1 MSPFPHIWR
10 KISVHFDLRGVVSGH
25 DRLRSDPSTL
35 LLDDPE
41 VDPWDCSGSGALLLL
56 TFFRQSKSQ
65 SKCNVPIALPA
76 TRCQVFCRPVDPSHL
91 FCRVAS
97 ALPRRTR
104 SAMPSGALLHRVLSV
119 VRCVADRSEPEVSRW
134 TLPRFGRHPTYV
146 RLGDAV
152 RKPYTITKQRERWT
166 EEEHNKFLEAL
177 QQYGRAWRCIEGTKT
192 AVQIRSHAQKFFSKV
207 VRESGSN
214 NDNTGASKGIEIPP
228 PRPKRKPV
236 HPYPRKLGH
245 SSNKEIPAL
254 KQLERRPLR
263 SPIICEQD
271 NRSPT
276 SVLSAVGS
284 ETMGSVFSIGQNGCS
299 SPVSSAAGSNDQ
311 DDRGQSPIMTVQ
323 EEHKLQGFDPA
334 VPASTTQDQPPEV
347 RDQCPNAYTSS
358 KAPLPTLKL
367 FGKMVV
373 VTDSNVSSASS
384 AANVAQP
391 QLTSSIDI
399 KDLRENK
406 ALNLLSK
413 AETWLQRPRHGV
425 FTGDSIR
432 SACDVYPGRTP
443 PLFYRCPLVGGHSV
457 KPTFL
462 SPPWWSMNGN
472 LPFSY
477 IHLQPQYP
485 LQFGMEA
492 AGNEDMQREGSW
504 TGSDTA
510 STSGAGLTDPNAVVV
525 NSNKAE
531 NVAESDSMPCAS
543 LKPSSILASVRSG
556 GFGRGFVPYN
566 RCAVESEVQ
575 QSVTA
580 SEDGES
586 QALRLYL

>member
-1 MSPFPHIWR
+1 MRAVLAGMESQELHEVTSPKPVCDSYNQMDVDAKTSSMSIP
-10 KISVHFDLRGVVSGH
+10 
-25 DRLRSDPSTL
+25 RSKEIDS
-35 LLDDPE
+35 
-41 VDPWDCSGSGALLLL
+41 
-56 TFFRQSKSQ
+56 
-65 SKCNVPIALPA
+65 
-76 TRCQVFCRPVDPSHL
+76 PV
-91 FCRVAS
+91 AEQ
-97 ALPRRTR
+97 APR
-104 SAMPSGALLHRVLSV
+104 
-119 VRCVADRSEPEVSRW
+119 
-134 TLPRFGRHPTYV
+134 
-146 RLGDAV
+146 V

-177 QQYGRAWRCIEGTKT
+177 QQYGRAWRRIEEHIGTKT

-214 NDNTGASKGIEIPP
+214 DNTGTSKSIEIPP

-236 HPYPRKLGH
+236 HPYPRKLSH

-254 KQLERRPLR
+254 KQLERPRLQ

-311 DDRGQSPIMTVQ
+311 DDRGQSPIMMVQ
-323 EEHKLQGFDPA
+323 EEHKLRGFDPA
-334 VPASTTQDQPPEV
+334 VPASTRQDQFPEV
-347 RDQCPNAYTSS
+347 IDHCPNAYTSS
-358 KAPLPTLKL
+358 EAPLPTLKL

-373 VTDSNVSSASS
+373 VTDSNVSSASG
-384 AANVAQP
+384 AANIAKPQP
-391 QLTSSIDI
+391 TSSVDI
-399 KDLRENK
+399 KGLQENK
-406 ALNLLSK
+406 ALNLHSK
-413 AETWLQRPRHGV
+413 AEMWLQRARHGV

-432 SACDVYPGRTP
+432 STCDAYPGQPP
-443 PLFYRCPLVGGHSV
+443 PLLYRFPLVGGHSV
-457 KPTFL
+457 EPTFL
-462 SPPWWSMNGN
+462 SPPWWSIYGN
-472 LPFSY
+472 LPLSY

-504 TGSDTA
+504 TGSNTA

-525 NSNKAE
+525 NSNKAG
-531 NVAESDSMPCAS
+531 NVAESDSIPCAS
-543 LKPSSILASVRSG
+543 LKPSSIPASRRGSG
-556 GFGRGFVPYN
+556 DSGRGFVPYN

-575 QSVTA
+575 QSVTV

-586 QALRLYL
+586 QPIRLCL